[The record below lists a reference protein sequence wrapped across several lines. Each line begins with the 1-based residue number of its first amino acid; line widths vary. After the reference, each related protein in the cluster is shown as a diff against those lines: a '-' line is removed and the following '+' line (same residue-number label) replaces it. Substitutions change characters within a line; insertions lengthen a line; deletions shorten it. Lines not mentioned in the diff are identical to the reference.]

1 MLKRMIGVLLVL
13 SVMMTSIAMV
23 GTASAEVEKKFV
35 VDGNFDIWYLSD
47 EETPIDDGAYYH
59 FPALN
64 AYWKTGGVSPY
75 FSYETHAE
83 VYSAYD
89 DEYVYFYIKVWD
101 DELIPYDESM
111 PDSSHSDSIEIWFD
125 PDPMSQT
132 KHPDGTD
139 KTADEI
145 KDGFNN
151 NTPDPTQGDIQ
162 VRYNALSG
170 VRDDYH
176 PTIKPGYGGVT
187 FGDWVNNPNN
197 FCGFTFKDEP
207 YDIENEDGDIITV
220 SSGYGVEARF
230 PRNSGYNSVN
240 YQYNIAINNAY
251 NVEEGEDDT
260 YHYALALNKAWW
272 QVYDNCNAIMYNTE
286 RNPFFDQKVGNQK
299 LQYTESEVNK
309 KSPAGAVVKSISN
322 LPATDKLTAADKAT
336 VDAIASAYEAL
347 DEVGKGYVQYM
358 NYDVLKKAIE
368 ALSGEVPEPVV
379 RGDVN
384 GDGKTDATDAL
395 LVLQG
400 AVGKKNL
407 TDAQK
412 AKSDLTGD
420 GKIDATDALV
430 ALKIAVG
437 K

>member
-1 MLKRMIGVLLVL
+1 
-13 SVMMTSIAMV
+13 
-23 GTASAEVEKKFV
+23 
-35 VDGNFDIWYLSD
+35 
-47 EETPIDDGAYYH
+47 
-59 FPALN
+59 
-64 AYWKTGGVSPY
+64 
-75 FSYETHAE
+75 
-83 VYSAYD
+83 
-89 DEYVYFYIKVWD
+89 
-101 DELIPYDESM
+101 
-111 PDSSHSDSIEIWFD
+111 
-125 PDPMSQT
+125 
-132 KHPDGTD
+132 
-139 KTADEI
+139 
-145 KDGFNN
+145 
-151 NTPDPTQGDIQ
+151 
-162 VRYNALSG
+162 
-170 VRDDYH
+170 
-176 PTIKPGYGGVT
+176 
-187 FGDWVNNPNN
+187 
-197 FCGFTFKDEP
+197 
-207 YDIENEDGDIITV
+207 
-220 SSGYGVEARF
+220 
-230 PRNSGYNSVN
+230 
-240 YQYNIAINNAY
+240 
-251 NVEEGEDDT
+251 
-260 YHYALALNKAWW
+260 
-272 QVYDNCNAIMYNTE
+272 
-286 RNPFFDQKVGNQK
+286 
-299 LQYTESEVNK
+299 VNK

-412 AKSDLTGD
+412 AKADLTGD